1 MAPRNN
7 PASTTAPELILNRV
21 FNAPCSLVFACWT
34 EGRHMKE
41 WSAPHGFTIPYSE
54 GKAEAGNRW
63 RACMKKPDGTELWL
77 GGIYKEVVLNRK
89 LVMTH
94 AWEQEDG
101 KPGPETLITVLFED
115 MGGKTR
121 LTFIQTGFESLE
133 SRDGHAGGW
142 GECFERLEALLS
154 KLSNMGIKS

>member
-1 MAPRNN
+1 MTPRNN
-7 PASTTAPELILNRV
+7 PSPTPAELILSRV

-34 EGRHMKE
+34 EGRHLKQ
-41 WSAPHGFTIPYSE
+41 WSAPHGFSIPHAE
-54 GKAEAGNRW
+54 GKAEAGQHW
-63 RACMKKPDGTELWL
+63 RACMKQGDGTELWL
-77 GGIYKEVVLNRK
+77 GGVYQEVVLNRK

-94 AWEQEDG
+94 AWEQADG
-101 KPGPETLITVLFED
+101 RPGPETLITVLFED
-115 MGGKTR
+115 LGGKTR
-121 LTFIQTGFESLE
+121 LTFIQTGFDSSE

>member
-7 PASTTAPELILNRV
+7 TLPAPVPELTLTRV

-34 EGRHMKE
+34 EGRHLKQ
-41 WSAPHGFTIPYSE
+41 WSAPHGFTIPHAE
-54 GKAEAGNRW
+54 GKAEAGGVW
-63 RACMKKPDGTELWL
+63 RACMKKDDGTELWL
-77 GGIYKEVVLNRK
+77 GGIYQQVVLNEL

-94 AWEQEDG
+94 AWDQEDG
-101 KPGPETLITVLFED
+101 KPGPETLITVRFQDL
-115 MGGKTR
+115 GGKTR
-121 LTFIQTGFESLE
+121 LTFTQTGFGSLE